1 MPHPQ
6 CLDDA
11 QCRLPVGG
19 REPRVP
25 AGSCR
30 EGAEQ
35 RRQLGRHGRAA
46 QRRLQRAIHLDGAQK
61 CEGRRQKCGGREHA
75 DCRYRLPGE
84 LVVTDSART
93 AAPPRRHAPPPHART
108 WKERL
113 ERCRLRQ

>member
-75 DCRYRLPGE
+75 DCRYRLCFVLP
-84 LVVTDSART
+84 LLSLAVLQCDPV
-93 AAPPRRHAPPPHART
+93 APVLQCLPDDG
-108 WKERL
+108 
-113 ERCRLRQ
+113 